1 MAQETRKLRL
11 TTVAGICCT
20 VLFLGL
26 LGVRLGFFEENRP
39 APLPITR
46 KTPATYTWL
55 EIFQESKKIGYSHR
69 RVLPQDGG
77 YRISEKTFMR
87 INTMGMV
94 QDINLLTTGVLAK
107 DMSLSAFDF
116 ELKSS
121 RFNFKASGKVKPN
134 EIELV
139 VNGQP
144 SSLPV
149 KTPLYLTAG
158 IFDAVSAVDIK
169 IGESRTFNIFDP
181 ASMSQR
187 PIKVTFTGLDKIKI
201 LGQEINTR
209 KLETDFMGAKHTA
222 WVTLTGE
229 IVQETGPLGITLK
242 KSDASRAFS
251 NIAAH
256 TRDLTRLVSVDAG
269 RKIDH
274 PEKIK
279 KIVYKFDGLPQLSD
293 IAGERQSLVENR
305 LSVSRDNRP
314 ASTHSPDLDPGDF
327 LSPSPFVQSE
337 HPRIVS
343 LAQDLTGPSAT
354 ARDKVIRIKDWLYTE
369 IEKRPVI
376 SVPNALETLN
386 NKMGDCNE
394 HAVLFAALSRAS
406 GVPAIIEAGLVYLNG
421 RFYYHAW
428 NAVYLDQ
435 WITVDA
441 LMDQFPA
448 DATHIRLTRGGPDS
462 QLDLMGVI
470 GNVSLEITEIQY
482 D

>member
-39 APLPITR
+39 ALLPITR

-55 EIFQESKKIGYSHR
+55 EIFQESEKIGYSHR

-169 IGESRTFNIFDP
+169 IGETRTFNIFDP

-279 KIVYKFDGLPQLSD
+279 KSFI
-293 IAGERQSLVENR
+293 N
-305 LSVSRDNRP
+305 
-314 ASTHSPDLDPGDF
+314 
-327 LSPSPFVQSE
+327 
-337 HPRIVS
+337 
-343 LAQDLTGPSAT
+343 
-354 ARDKVIRIKDWLYTE
+354 
-369 IEKRPVI
+369 
-376 SVPNALETLN
+376 
-386 NKMGDCNE
+386 
-394 HAVLFAALSRAS
+394 
-406 GVPAIIEAGLVYLNG
+406 
-421 RFYYHAW
+421 
-428 NAVYLDQ
+428 
-435 WITVDA
+435 
-441 LMDQFPA
+441 
-448 DATHIRLTRGGPDS
+448 
-462 QLDLMGVI
+462 LMGCPNCPI
-470 GNVSLEITEIQY
+470 
-482 D
+482 